1 MLSEVAASREMDSRL
16 KREAHMGASSISRV
30 LQLEHIDD
38 AAQHRRLILHGL
50 CRSGRLFN
58 HCRVLL
64 RGLVYLSNGDV
75 DLLDGSSKV
84 SSFACARNAATR
96 RHSQE

>member
-1 MLSEVAASREMDSRL
+1 
-16 KREAHMGASSISRV
+16 
-30 LQLEHIDD
+30 
-38 AAQHRRLILHGL
+38 LHGL